1 MAISLSSGVRQA
13 LSSLQS
19 TAAQQSTVQ
28 NRLATGK
35 KVNSALDNPTSFFT
49 ASGLNNRASDL
60 GRLLDDMGQ
69 AVKTLQA
76 ADKAI
81 TAITKLV
88 ESAQSIAKQAQ
99 ASAAVTHNITGSAA
113 AAATSTVAASDQI
126 DFSVG
131 GVTTGKSVTLAAGD
145 KAQNIVDKVNAA
157 DIGIKASI
165 DSAGKVSFE
174 ALGGESL
181 AVLTSTS
188 DHVETDLAITGS
200 NTETTHG
207 ASTTDA
213 TRKSLAAQFDGILSQ
228 IDQLSKDAGY
238 NGVNLLGGD
247 SLKVTFNE
255 KGTSS
260 LTIKGTT
267 FDSAGLGISA
277 SKNSFQADS
286 NIQAAISA
294 LSAATT
300 SLRTQAS
307 TFGANLSTVQNR
319 QDFTKGMIDTLQQGA
334 DLLTNA
340 DSNEEGANL
349 LALNTRAQLSQTALS
364 LASQQEQAVL
374 RLF

>member
-99 ASAAVTHNITGSAA
+99 ASAAVNLSVTGATLATAA
-113 AAATSTVAASDQI
+113 GGDAGNLVFKVGGTNQTVAVAS
-126 DFSVG
+126 
-131 GVTTGKSVTLAAGD
+131 GD
-145 KAQNIVDKVNAA
+145 TAQTVVDNINKVS
-157 DIGIKASI
+157 GLKASL
-165 DSAGKVSFE
+165 DSAGKLVVT
-174 ALGGESL
+174 ATGGEDLVIDSSST
-181 AVLTSTS
+181 AATLTYAGLTAATTS
-188 DHVETDLAITGS
+188 HTAS
-200 NTETTHG
+200 N
-207 ASTTDA
+207 TDA

-267 FDSAGLGISA
+267 FDSAGLGVAA